1 MKNKLFIVCPF
12 SQMELFLQKKYGN
25 EVYFIT
31 ALASIMQW
39 NHKED
44 MDAIRDFIIRE
55 SVQEIYLVHE
65 TGCRFINNVI
75 TKRKLY
81 GLPSEDI
88 LKNIYLEHYFSD
100 FENKELSVQQF
111 KLAELAIKY
120 QAEEIIKSDVLGI
133 QIIEDTVSLKG
144 LITSKKKNLFK
155 EINVK
160 QLKNK

>member
-25 EVYFIT
+25 EIYFIT

-39 NHKED
+39 NQKED

-55 SVQEIYLVHE
+55 SVQEIYLVHD
-65 TGCRFINNVI
+65 TGCRFINNII
-75 TKRKLY
+75 TKHKLY
-81 GLPSEDI
+81 GLPSEEI
-88 LKNIYLEHYFSD
+88 IQNIYVEHYLSD

-111 KLAELAIKY
+111 KLAELSIKY
-120 QAEEIIKSDVLGI
+120 QAEEITKSDVLGI
-133 QIIEDTVSLKG
+133 QIIEDAILLKG

-155 EINVK
+155 EINIK
-160 QLKNK
+160 QLKNI

>member
-25 EVYFIT
+25 EIYFIT

-39 NHKED
+39 NQKED

-55 SVQEIYLVHE
+55 SVQEIYLVHD
-65 TGCRFINNVI
+65 TGCRFINNII
-75 TKRKLY
+75 TKHKLY
-81 GLPSEDI
+81 GLLSEEI
-88 LKNIYLEHYFSD
+88 IQNIYVEHYLSD

-111 KLAELAIKY
+111 KLAELSIKY
-120 QAEEIIKSDVLGI
+120 QAEEITKSDVLGI
-133 QIIEDTVSLKG
+133 QIIEDAILLKG

-155 EINVK
+155 EINIK
-160 QLKNK
+160 QLKNI